1 MIADMTIRSTQTG
14 RIAGAITVS
23 VLLHA
28 LLLTA
33 SAGRGDGG
41 WPASSLLMPQQ
52 PLFAVLQS
60 SGAEVF
66 AAADATSATEA
77 AQSGA
82 TPSQVNADAGGGDG
96 SAFGLAAPAR
106 YYPAREL
113 DVRPQIRSQVE
124 PQYPRSA
131 FEQGQAGTVRL
142 RILIDTQG
150 RVDAVSAPGR
160 DDADPFAA
168 AAIAAFRGARY
179 TPGLKNGV
187 AVPSEVFVEVQF
199 ESFTAAD
206 SFRGSRY

>member
-23 VLLHA
+23 ALLHA

-33 SAGRGDGG
+33 SAGRGEGG

-66 AAADATSATEA
+66 SAADATRATEA

-82 TPSQVNADAGGGDG
+82 TPSQANADTGGDG

-131 FEQGQAGTVRL
+131 SEQGQAGTVRL

-179 TPGLKNGV
+179 TPGFKSGV

-206 SFRGSRY
+206 SFRGGRY